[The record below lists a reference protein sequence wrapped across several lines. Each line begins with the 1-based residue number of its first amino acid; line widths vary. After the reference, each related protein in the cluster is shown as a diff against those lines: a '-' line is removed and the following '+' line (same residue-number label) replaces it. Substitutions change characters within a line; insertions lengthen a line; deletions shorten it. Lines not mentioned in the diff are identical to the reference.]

1 MAVLLRHPVPG
12 LLLQSTGYDSILI
25 KKTYKEICLSIYL
38 SAGTLSRPES
48 PTSPSLLDLQV
59 HVASSSK
66 TGYLQ
71 GWEKEGGRF
80 LKGQPCPLS
89 SRTCDKYAWRFSE
102 LNRSS
107 WLAMASTSPHMRF
120 QRQSM
125 RMERVWQMPASPG
138 NCPNRFW
145 FRLLHS
151 RSEGKSVG
159 TWPALFLTQH
169 PGSRDHV
176 TLWLDTC
183 SVCSSSWD
191 LSLAS
196 FLW

>member
-102 LNRSS
+102 LSRSS

-125 RMERVWQMPASPG
+125 RMKRVWQMPASPG
-138 NCPNRFW
+138 NCPDSDF
-145 FRLLHS
+145 
-151 RSEGKSVG
+151 GCCIVG
-159 TWPALFLTQH
+159 VRAKVLEHDPLYFSFSTQDPGTMWPSDWTHALCIQILGH
-169 PGSRDHV
+169 
-176 TLWLDTC
+176 
-183 SVCSSSWD
+183 